1 MPELDTIEFDNP
13 GNPIL
18 HVTLSYPRVEGNTN
32 TIRIELGDVRAA
44 DDLIIRYDFDRDGW
58 SISRDIVNDDHHPVA
73 EDQEVAFIP
82 AWTVQPALSSR
93 TDEQHH
99 TTKGTG

>member
-1 MPELDTIEFDNP
+1 MPDIDMIEFDSP
-13 GNPIL
+13 VNPIL
-18 HVTLSYPRVEGNTN
+18 YVTLSYPRVEGNTN

-58 SISRDIVNDDHHPVA
+58 SISRDIVNEDQHRVA

-93 TDEQHH
+93 ADEQHH
-99 TTKGTG
+99 TTKAP